1 MESKGRDLV
10 RLREVLEEMKGI
22 KGLKEEIRKI
32 GEELR
37 KQSGNFSK
45 KMEELGRK
53 VRGMRSGKKI
63 KGRWKIWRGGCVCG
77 K

>member
-10 RLREVLEEMKGI
+10 GLREVLEEMKGI

-53 VRGMRSGKKI
+53 VRGMREKKE
-63 KGRWKIWRGGCVCG
+63 KW
-77 K
+77 